1 MGLEPEKFRALEEQ
15 PLDISRA
22 CRPSAALEVTAA
34 TLGKRGSSL
43 DHPTARNIYNYIYMY
58 MYIYISTYLFIYL
71 SI

>member
-58 MYIYISTYLFIYL
+58 MYIYIFTYLFIYL